1 MQPAPA
7 AEPPRTLVWSHW
19 GRIGYAEAMERQA
32 AAWQALVDGWGQ
44 HRLFTLEHEPVI
56 TMGRRA
62 APTDLLLSEEAL
74 RARGIDLAVSDRGG
88 EVTYHGPGQLVLYAV
103 VDTRALRL
111 GPSDLVRALASSV
124 SDYLASLG
132 ISAPYD
138 TAHPGLWTAQGKLVA
153 VGMRISR
160 GVSMHGAALNLATSL
175 DAFSLFVPCGMPGAA
190 ATSVAALRGEAPPLA
205 EAAEACARRFADALQ
220 LTLSPDGP
228 R

>member
-7 AEPPRTLVWSHW
+7 AEPPRILDWSHW

-32 AAWQALVDGWGQ
+32 AAWQALVDGTGR
-44 HRLFTLEHEPVI
+44 HRLFTLEHDPVI

-62 APTDLLLSEEAL
+62 APTDLLLPEEAL
-74 RARGIDLAVSDRGG
+74 RARGIDLVVSDRGG

-103 VDTRALRL
+103 VDTRALRI

-124 SDYLASLG
+124 SAYLASLD

-138 TAHPGLWTAQGKLVA
+138 TAHPGLWTTQGKLVA

-160 GVSMHGAALNLATSL
+160 GVSMHGAALNLSTSL

-190 ATSVAALRGEAPPLA
+190 ATSIAAIRGEAPPLLEVA
-205 EAAEACARRFADALQ
+205 HACATRFAAALNLELSSDAL
-220 LTLSPDGP
+220 

>member
-1 MQPAPA
+1 MTEPA
-7 AEPPRTLVWSHW
+7 RTLRWAHW
-19 GRIGYAEAMERQA
+19 GRIGYAEAMARQQ
-32 AAWQALVDGWGQ
+32 AAWQALVDGGGE
-44 HRLFTLEHEPVI
+44 HRLFTLEHDPVI

-62 APTDLLLSEEAL
+62 ATTDLLVSEETL
-74 RARGIDLAVSDRGG
+74 RQRGVDLVVSDRGG

-103 VDTRALRL
+103 VHTRALGI
-111 GPSDLVRALASSV
+111 GPSDLVRGLAGAI

-138 TAHPGLWTAQGKLVA
+138 AAHPGLWTSDGKLVA

-160 GVSMHGAALNLATSL
+160 GVSMHGAALNLTTSL

-190 ATSVAALRGEAPPLA
+190 ATSVARCLGAAPPLE
-205 EAAEACARRFADALQ
+205 EAAARCAERFAEGLGLA
-220 LTLSPDGP
+220 LSPDAP